1 MGDRTPRAEYS
12 FLSRLRPVIIKYDPK
27 WHKNLAD
34 VDMVPVSVHASS
46 IKEAQ
51 MIAQELVVEDHTK
64 YYLDLHLV
72 GVFTSR

>member
-1 MGDRTPRAEYS
+1 MSDRAPRAEYS
-12 FLSRLRPVIIKYDPK
+12 FLSRLRPVTIRYDPL
-27 WHKNLAD
+27 WHKNKAD
-34 VDMVPVSVHASS
+34 TDMVPVSVHASS

-72 GVFTSR
+72 GVFTTR